1 MENIDS
7 QRIAILEQRLNELE
21 TRVSQLEN
29 PKPVTGG
36 TLKRAIEALADKVGQ
51 MGETFS
57 NEGRKG
63 RYIIGHDGRRHPV
76 FIAAS
81 RNLGSDTGKPMS
93 GWHSINPRNADT
105 TRFGAYIL
113 SVEESCA
120 SPCSSSSRPRSSGP
134 CSIRRRP
141 TARACATSTSAA
153 PKPAWI
159 GSLTGATAAWT

>member
-1 MENIDS
+1 
-7 QRIAILEQRLNELE
+7 
-21 TRVSQLEN
+21 
-29 PKPVTGG
+29 
-36 TLKRAIEALADKVGQ
+36 

-76 FIAAS
+76 FITAS

-105 TRFGAYIL
+105 SRFGAYIL
-113 SVEESCA
+113 SVEDELRKPVFFIFTPEEFPPLLDSKK
-120 SPCSSSSRPRSSGP
+120 
-134 CSIRRRP
+134 P

-153 PKPAWI
+153 PKPESTDSW
-159 GSLTGATAAWT
+159 TGATAAWT